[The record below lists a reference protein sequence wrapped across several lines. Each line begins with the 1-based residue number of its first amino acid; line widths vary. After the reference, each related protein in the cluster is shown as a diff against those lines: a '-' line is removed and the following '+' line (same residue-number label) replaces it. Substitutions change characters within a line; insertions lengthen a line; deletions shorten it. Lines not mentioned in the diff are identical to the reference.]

1 MRLLYSFLPYSCV
14 ENSVAKIRK
23 LFDLL
28 NISGKSQHL
37 GGRRSFVARDC
48 NPLLRANFTK
58 YFQAMQRF
66 RIPWWYFC
74 KSKKYNNYPPSTNST
89 IMITDAIT
97 KIELE
102 KGLIHITIEDPDSCP
117 ELVKTIA
124 SLTDGLDARRISLM
138 RECSDCS
145 NRPFSFKSTQK
156 ETLIRVHSSSN
167 KTNQTY
173 QLFTLINTNIMLQ
186 LDNELMQ
193 SILDANAWQNLSSE
207 LSWSEALLEK
217 CKDNVDW
224 GEVSQNTS
232 ILWTIPML
240 QHFQKYINWDKLSE
254 YINKDSLTPE
264 MIEAFKDCWN
274 WHELSDNCEL
284 NLTDDLL
291 EKYADLWDWERIIDR
306 NPRYSSDP
314 FEVCP
319 MEFYNKYKDHISAA
333 LLQGSNLW
341 TYMQKQRQ
349 RELLNEL
356 LK

>member
-1 MRLLYSFLPYSCV
+1 
-14 ENSVAKIRK
+14 
-23 LFDLL
+23 
-28 NISGKSQHL
+28 
-37 GGRRSFVARDC
+37 
-48 NPLLRANFTK
+48 
-58 YFQAMQRF
+58 
-66 RIPWWYFC
+66 
-74 KSKKYNNYPPSTNST
+74 
-89 IMITDAIT
+89 
-97 KIELE
+97 
-102 KGLIHITIEDPDSCP
+102 
-117 ELVKTIA
+117 
-124 SLTDGLDARRISLM
+124 
-138 RECSDCS
+138 
-145 NRPFSFKSTQK
+145 
-156 ETLIRVHSSSN
+156 
-167 KTNQTY
+167 
-173 QLFTLINTNIMLQ
+173 MLQ